1 MTPRVGTVLSLPGAL
16 VAEIVGRH
24 FDVVW
29 VDLEHGALGRRDMQD
44 AVIGVQASGAA
55 AYVRVPLAESFAAI
69 LDAGADG
76 IVVPRVESAAQARE
90 AVDRLRLA
98 PAGSRGFG
106 PRRLAV
112 RPGPD
117 VPACVVQIE
126 TARGVEAVADVARV
140 DGLEALVVGCADL
153 SYDLGAPLR
162 FEARSLRAALA
173 TVGDAAESAGVAF
186 GVAGMPPATV
196 PARAG
201 LVIIGSDIRIFDA
214 ALAEA
219 AACLT
224 T

>member
-76 IVVPRVESAAQARE
+76 IVVPQVESAVQARE

-126 TARGVEAVADVARV
+126 TARGVEAAPDVARV
-140 DGLEALVVGCADL
+140 EGLEALVVGCADL
-153 SYDLGAPLR
+153 SYDLGEPLR

-186 GVAGMPPATV
+186 GVAGMPPAGV
-196 PARAG
+196 PERAG
-201 LVIIGSDIRIFDA
+201 LAIIGSDIRIFDA

-224 T
+224 I